1 MSRIRENQGF
11 VCINCSKKVLP
22 IAKGSYR
29 NHCPFCL
36 FSLHVDELPGDRAS
50 RCRGLMEPIRII
62 YNSKKGYQLVHKC
75 IKCGIEKANII
86 SDDISQPDDF
96 NLILKIMSNIK

>member
-1 MSRIRENQGF
+1 
-11 VCINCSKKVLP
+11 
-22 IAKGSYR
+22 
-29 NHCPFCL
+29 
-36 FSLHVDELPGDRAS
+36 
-50 RCRGLMEPIRII
+50 MEPIRII